1 MVPVGEHGYAKGS
14 GVGWFNTTHWS
25 VVLAATHESAPG
37 AQEALERLCRTY
49 WFPLYAYVR
58 RRGHGPEDAEDLTQ
72 GFFARFLERESLTQ
86 VDREKGKFRSFLLAS
101 LNHFLSDE
109 RDRARAIK
117 RGGGQVPLSLDS
129 QDAEGR
135 YALEPADSMSAERIF
150 ERRWA
155 LTALE
160 ATRDHLR
167 QEFEGAGKAERFA
180 VLEAFLPG
188 AQNASTYAEAAGEL
202 GVAVGTVK
210 WEVHK
215 LRQSYREILRAESG
229 RNVSSE

>member
-1 MVPVGEHGYAKGS
+1 
-14 GVGWFNTTHWS
+14 
-25 VVLAATHESAPG
+25 
-37 AQEALERLCRTY
+37 
-49 WFPLYAYVR
+49 
-58 RRGHGPEDAEDLTQ
+58 LTQ

-210 WEVHK
+210 WEVHQ
-215 LRQSYREILRAESG
+215 LRQSYRELLRAEIG
-229 RNVSSE
+229 RTVSSEDQIDEEVRHLIGVLSG